1 MSAPDT
7 PLALALLARQHDEID
22 VLLGELAAREGD
34 LQRARRLLCQAIE
47 QHLSIE
53 EKVFY
58 PALARVEALSA
69 FVDRMHD
76 QHRVIRETLQAL
88 LTTDIAS
95 EEFGQAVRMLN
106 DAVDRHVE
114 DEEQRAFDYAV
125 EHLGG
130 ELDALAV
137 ELEAQREAAQGAF
150 GVG

>member
-1 MSAPDT
+1 MRPPDT

-34 LQRARRLLCQAIE
+34 LQRARRLLCQAIA
-47 QHLSIE
+47 QHLTIE

-58 PALARVEALSA
+58 PALARVEALGS
-69 FVDRMHD
+69 FIDRMHD
-76 QHRVIRETLQAL
+76 QHRVIRETVQAL
-88 LTTDIAS
+88 LAAEIGS
-95 EEFGQAVRMLN
+95 EDFGQAVTMLN
-106 DAVDRHVE
+106 EAVDRHVE

-137 ELEAQREAAQGAF
+137 ELEDQREASQGAF